1 MSPSHRRVPALAAL
15 LVLSACSF
23 ANDTLWPSLSGEDP
37 RGVPGDNAG
46 TAVPSGQ
53 PAAGA
58 AATGGVTSA
67 STIVAAAAPTIAVG
81 RKAVE
86 LRGQLQGLD
95 DEVAQQT
102 RQLDTIHRQIEDSA
116 NGLDTRAEGIET
128 RLKSRGTPNDPQLLA
143 DWNDAQGQLNRISEN
158 IARLTNISTW
168 TTSDAALVSYI
179 LQSVRAASGQPG
191 IDDPER
197 RQLAQLE
204 RDANRTSINVDR
216 LVSQVSG
223 EIATRN
229 LFVAA
234 AHRRLAV
241 LGPAITLGRPAF
253 AAVSPAPAAATRPA
267 LVTIRFDRPDVA
279 YEEQLFGAV
288 NQALDRRPDVA
299 FDIVA
304 VSPPGAATTSAVALK
319 RNIESVVQSLT
330 SMGLPPDR
338 LRLSARTLADASG
351 NEVRIYPR

>member
-1 MSPSHRRVPALAAL
+1 MSTLAGGAPD
-15 LVLSACSF
+15 A
-23 ANDTLWPSLSGEDP
+23 
-37 RGVPGDNAG
+37 PGD
-46 TAVPSGQ
+46 
-53 PAAGA
+53 
-58 AATGGVTSA
+58 
-67 STIVAAAAPTIAVG
+67 VG
-81 RKAVE
+81 RKTVE
-86 LRGQLQGLD
+86 LRDQLQHLE

-102 RQLDTIHRQIEDSA
+102 RQLDDIRRQLDESA
-116 NGLDTRAEGIET
+116 SGLDTRAEGIET

-143 DWNDAQGQLNRISEN
+143 DWNDAQDQLNRHSQEM
-158 IARLTNISTW
+158 ARLTNISTW
-168 TTSDAALVSYI
+168 STSDAALVSYI

-191 IDDPER
+191 VTDLER
-197 RQLAQLE
+197 RQLSQLE
-204 RDANRTSINVDR
+204 RDANRASIDVDR

-234 AHRRLAV
+234 AHRRLAA

-253 AAVSPAPAAATRPA
+253 PAASPAAANSRQA

-279 YEEQLFGAV
+279 YEEELFGAV
-288 NQALDRRPDVA
+288 NEALQRRPDVA
-299 FDIVA
+299 FDVVA
-304 VSPPGAATTSAVALK
+304 VSPPGAAATSGPASK

-338 LRLSARTLADASG
+338 IRLSARTLADASG